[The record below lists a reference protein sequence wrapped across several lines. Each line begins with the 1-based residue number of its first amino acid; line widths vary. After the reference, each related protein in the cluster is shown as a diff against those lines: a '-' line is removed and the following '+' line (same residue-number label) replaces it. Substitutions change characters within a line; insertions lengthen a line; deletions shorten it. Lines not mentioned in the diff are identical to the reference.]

1 MKRFQIILFPL
12 LIGATIMSCKT
23 SAILS
28 SNFES
33 ETIGNLPAKNIP
45 GDPSGDA
52 IDYSSELEPRI
63 KVTASASAGEKALTF
78 SEISTPGLTAHN
90 QFLTFKGIS
99 TDFTQP
105 MWFLFTATHSGTG
118 ERIMIDITDG
128 SAALIS
134 RMYIDQSGNLS
145 LVTALPGT
153 EQAVGNIGAGVLH
166 TIIVSLNLTQK
177 KYNVTVLKSGG
188 NITLTDK
195 PVLVDNI
202 LAYANPARPS
212 LHFRFESG
220 ASPDRKYV
228 LESVSI
234 TKKRP

>member
-12 LIGATIMSCKT
+12 LIGASIMSCKT
-23 SAILS
+23 SAILT

-45 GDPSGDA
+45 GDPAGDA

-128 SAALIS
+128 SAGLIS
-134 RMYIDQSGNLS
+134 RMYIDQNGNLS

-153 EQAVGNIGAGVLH
+153 EQAVGNIGPGVLH
-166 TIIVSLNLTQK
+166 TIIVSLNLAQK

-195 PVLVDNI
+195 TILVDNI

-220 ASPDRKYV
+220 ASPSRKYV

-234 TKKRP
+234 TKKKP